1 MGSLP
6 KRFVTFDCYRSPV
19 FTFAQIEPCLNL
31 A

>member
-6 KRFVTFDCYRSPV
+6 KRFATSDRYRPPAS
-19 FTFAQIEPCLNL
+19 TFAQIEPCLNY